1 MLQLQKC
8 FDEFLETLL
17 HSLNRDV
24 GENCRHCPQYF
35 NILQFYSHMVS
46 EARCWARSPQL
57 MSISMTSMQCEFHI
71 LHGHML
77 CVCWSA
83 RVHSLS
89 MVFDTG
95 ALCACAFHVVQGT
108 MACSHLFGRQAF
120 QRMAFFLLGE
130 SNHASNANQVRAHFP
145 TYVISIQCKCTCTLL
160 YRLTRM
166 CLARAHFS

>member
-35 NILQFYSHMVS
+35 NILQFYSHMVR
-46 EARCWARSPQL
+46 ARGALLGLAQSAPRIRRFCQL
-57 MSISMTSMQCEFHI
+57 TSIPS
-71 LHGHML
+71 
-77 CVCWSA
+77 
-83 RVHSLS
+83 SLS
-89 MVFDTG
+89 FMVYMGAYYVCLLVCTGAQLEFDVFDTG
-95 ALCACAFHVVQGT
+95 ALCACTFHVLQGT

-145 TYVISIQCKCTCTLL
+145 TLNL
-160 YRLTRM
+160 YSM
-166 CLARAHFS
+166 